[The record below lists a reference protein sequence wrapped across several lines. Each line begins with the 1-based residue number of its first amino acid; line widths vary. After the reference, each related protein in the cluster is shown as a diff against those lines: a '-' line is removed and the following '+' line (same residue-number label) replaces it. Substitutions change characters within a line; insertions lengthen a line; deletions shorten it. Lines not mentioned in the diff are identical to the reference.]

1 MTDNLTLHRKGHDA
15 FSRGD
20 MDFLA
25 ELFADDV
32 LWHVAGRSPLA
43 GDYRGRDAVFGFF
56 ERIADLTGGNFELED
71 QFFLDSGDRTVALF
85 KLKGR
90 RGDKVL
96 DHDFCEVVRWEN
108 GQVAEDW
115 GFAFDQYSYDE
126 FWA

>member
-1 MTDNLTLHRKGHDA
+1 MADNLALHRKGHEA
-15 FSRGD
+15 FSSGD

-25 ELFADDV
+25 ELFADDT
-32 LWHVAGRSPLA
+32 LWHVAGRSSLA
-43 GDYRGRDAVFGFF
+43 GDYRGKDEVFGYFQ
-56 ERIADLTGGNFELED
+56 RLADLTDEFGVED
-71 QFFLDSGDRTVALF
+71 QFFLEDGDRTVALF

-108 GQVAEDW
+108 GRVAEDW
-115 GFAFDQYSYDE
+115 GFAFDQYGFDE